1 MLKLYKIKVY
11 GRVQGV
17 WFRKYAQEEARRS
30 GITGLIKNEYDGS
43 VYVEAEG
50 DEQKLN
56 SFVKWL
62 REGSPLSEVKDVV
75 WEEDLPSQYT
85 EFEIIR

>member
-1 MLKLYKIKVY
+1 MLKHYKIKVL

-30 GITGLIKNEYDGS
+30 GITGLIRNENDGS
-43 VYVEAEG
+43 VYIEAEG
-50 DEQKLN
+50 DEQRLN
-56 SFVKWL
+56 AFIKWCH
-62 REGSPLSEVKDVV
+62 EGSPLSEVREVK